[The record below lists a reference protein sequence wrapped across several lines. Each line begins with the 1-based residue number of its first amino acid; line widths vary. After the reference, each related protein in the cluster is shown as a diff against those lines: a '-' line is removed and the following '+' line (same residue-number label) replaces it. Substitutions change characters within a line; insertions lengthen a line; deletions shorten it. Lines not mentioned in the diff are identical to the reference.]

1 MALLSVSLVIL
12 GIVFFLMAVV
22 LQQGWMIQR
31 ELWAVQRSLLSNG
44 TNSRPGE
51 DGAQRGANP

>member
-31 ELWAVQRSLLSNG
+31 ELWAVQRSLLGNG
-44 TNSRPGE
+44 TNSQPVE
-51 DGAQRGANP
+51 DGVQPGASR